1 MAVIEDFVILKEI
14 NYTYIVLSQNKFVLP
29 DSLIAVNISKCEK
42 ILYFLYKSKKAYL
55 YTRNTIY

>member
-42 ILYFLYKSKKAYL
+42 ILYLLYKSKKAYL